1 MSVAVAEI
9 PASSPLTAQFTGKQK
24 VAILCMALGAET
36 ASLITQRLPTDEVEG
51 LTFEIARMDR
61 VDGPTVEAVLE
72 EWLEMLRAAGQL
84 AEGGVDYA
92 REILERAFGPQ
103 RAALMMKR
111 IQGQLADVAGLDRLR
126 SADPQQLGAMLRGEH
141 PQTIALI
148 LAHLDPVA
156 TAAILKDLGAG
167 SGGPEIMYRM
177 AKMEK
182 VAPDLLQM
190 IENALGTDAY
200 VSFSE
205 GMSSSGGPEAVA
217 AVLNLLNSSLE
228 KELLEGL
235 AERDPEL
242 CERIK
247 ALMFVFEDIVNLD
260 DRAIQRLLR
269 EVESKQLALALK
281 VASDELRNRI
291 LGAMTQ
297 RAVTALKEEMEFLG
311 PVRVRD
317 VETAQAGIVRA
328 VRALEE
334 AGEIVIAT
342 GADDL
347 VVE

>member
-1 MSVAVAEI
+1 MSTAIAVPE
-9 PASSPLTAQFTGKQK
+9 TAQLTGRQK

-36 ASLITQRLPTDEVEG
+36 ASLITQRLPTDEVES
-51 LTFEIARMDR
+51 LSFEIARMER
-61 VDGPTVEAVLE
+61 VDGSTVDAVLE
-72 EWLEMLRAAGQL
+72 EWLEMLRAAGSL

-103 RAALMMKR
+103 RASLMMKR
-111 IQGQLADVAGLDRLR
+111 ITGQLADVAGLDRLR
-126 SADPQQLGAMLRGEH
+126 SADPRQLGAMLRGEH
-141 PQTIALI
+141 PQTVALI
-148 LAHLDPVA
+148 LAHLDPLA
-156 TAAILKDLGAG
+156 TAAILKEVGNGVGGA
-167 SGGPEIMYRM
+167 EVLFRM

-182 VAPDLLQM
+182 VAPEMLQM
-190 IENALGTDAY
+190 IENSLGTEAY

-217 AVLNLLNSSLE
+217 AVLNLLSGSME

-235 AERDPEL
+235 NERDPEL

-269 EVESKQLALALK
+269 EVESKQLALPLK

-334 AGEIVIAT
+334 AREIVIAT

-347 VVE
+347 VVD

>member
-1 MSVAVAEI
+1 MSTAIAVPEA
-9 PASSPLTAQFTGKQK
+9 AQLTGRQK

-36 ASLITQRLPTDEVEG
+36 ASLITQKLPTDEVEN
-51 LTFEIARMDR
+51 LSFEIARMDR

-72 EWLEMLRAAGQL
+72 EWLEMLRAAGSL

-103 RAALMMKR
+103 RASLMMKR
-111 IQGQLADVAGLDRLR
+111 ITGQLADVAGLDRLR
-126 SADPQQLGAMLRGEH
+126 SADPRQLGAMLRGEH
-141 PQTIALI
+141 PQTVALI
-148 LAHLDPVA
+148 LAHLDPLA
-156 TAAILKDLGAG
+156 TAAILKEVGNGVGGA
-167 SGGPEIMYRM
+167 EVLFRM

-182 VAPDLLQM
+182 VAPEMLQM
-190 IENALGTDAY
+190 IENALGTEAY

-217 AVLNLLNSSLE
+217 AVLNLLSGSME

-235 AERDPEL
+235 NERDPEL

-297 RAVTALKEEMEFLG
+297 RAVTALREEMEFLG

-317 VETAQAGIVRA
+317 VETAQAAIVRA

>member
-1 MSVAVAEI
+1 MTSTQVVPAEVEQ
-9 PASSPLTAQFTGKQK
+9 LTGRQK

-36 ASLITQRLPTDEVEG
+36 ASLITSRLPTDEVEG
-51 LTFEIARMDR
+51 ISFEIARMER
-61 VDGPTVEAVLE
+61 VTGEVVEAVLE
-72 EWLEMLRAAGQL
+72 EWMEMLRAAGSL

-92 REILERAFGPQ
+92 RQILERAFGPQ
-103 RAALMMKR
+103 RASYMMKR

-148 LAHLDPVA
+148 LAHLDPVS
-156 TAAILKDLGAG
+156 TASILKEVVPG
-167 SGGPEIMYRM
+167 SGAEVVYRM

-182 VAPDLLQM
+182 VAPEMLQM
-190 IENALGTDAY
+190 IENALGTEAY
-200 VSFSE
+200 ISFSE

-228 KELLEGL
+228 KELLDSLNEK
-235 AERDPEL
+235 DPEL

-260 DRAIQRLLR
+260 DRSIQRLLR

-281 VASDELRNRI
+281 VASDELRGRI

-297 RAVTALKEEMEFLG
+297 RAVTALKEEMEFIG
-311 PVRVRD
+311 PARVRD
-317 VETAQAGIVRA
+317 VETAQAAIVRQ

-334 AGEIVIAT
+334 AGEIVISS

-347 VVE
+347 LVE

>member
-1 MSVAVAEI
+1 MTSTQMVPVSTEQ
-9 PASSPLTAQFTGKQK
+9 LTGRQK

-36 ASLITQRLPTDEVEG
+36 ASLITSRLPTDEVEG
-51 LTFEIARMDR
+51 ISFEIARMDR
-61 VDGPTVEAVLE
+61 VSGEVVEAVME
-72 EWLEMLRAAGQL
+72 EWLEMLRAAGSL

-92 REILERAFGPQ
+92 RQILERAFGPQ
-103 RAALMMKR
+103 RASYMMKR

-148 LAHLDPVA
+148 LAHLDPVS
-156 TAAILKDLGAG
+156 TASILKEVPTG
-167 SGGPEIMYRM
+167 SGSEVVYRM

-182 VAPDLLQM
+182 VAPEMLQM

-200 VSFSE
+200 ISFSE

-228 KELLEGL
+228 KELLDSLNEK
-235 AERDPEL
+235 DPEL

-260 DRAIQRLLR
+260 DRSIQRLLR

-281 VASDELRNRI
+281 VASDELRGRI

-297 RAVTALKEEMEFLG
+297 RAVTALKEEMEFIG
-311 PVRVRD
+311 PARVRD
-317 VETAQAGIVRA
+317 VEAAQSAVVRQ

-334 AGEIVIAT
+334 AGEIVITT

-347 VVE
+347 LVE